1 MVTEQEV
8 LEAEEAYWA
17 VFNESIPNW
26 VFSLSEDE
34 YVAALNNAVDSEVML
49 PKEPEAERE
58 LRERADAA
66 HDRYMERF
74 GHVPWSFRA
83 IGGERLIE
91 IVEEALRTGKEY
103 VEEYKEGCVY

>member
-8 LEAEEAYWA
+8 LEAEEAYCATFDKPAPTWT
-17 VFNESIPNW
+17 
-26 VFSLSEDE
+26 FSLTEEE
-34 YVAALNNAVDSEVML
+34 YVAELNKALDSEIPL
-49 PKEPEAERE
+49 PEELESERK